1 MKEGIAWATVQK
13 MMLDAP
19 QYDIKNDKDEPD
31 IELTTENAED
41 VANYINS
48 MM

>member
-1 MKEGIAWATVQK
+1 

-19 QYDIKNDKDEPD
+19 QYRTDSGDDKS

-48 MM
+48 ML